1 MSDATTPLQHA
12 VVTTLEARGFDCVRE
27 IDGAT
32 EGTVAVLLTK
42 TKRFRHFH
50 AEVEADG
57 TVNGLSLPGFLAW
70 LKAAK

>member
-1 MSDATTPLQHA
+1 MSDETTPLQHA
-12 VVTTLEARGFDCVRE
+12 VVTTLVATGFDWIRE

-32 EGTVAVLLTK
+32 PGTVAVLLTK

-57 TVNGLSLPGFLAW
+57 SVNGLSLPGFLAW
-70 LKAAK
+70 LKGAK